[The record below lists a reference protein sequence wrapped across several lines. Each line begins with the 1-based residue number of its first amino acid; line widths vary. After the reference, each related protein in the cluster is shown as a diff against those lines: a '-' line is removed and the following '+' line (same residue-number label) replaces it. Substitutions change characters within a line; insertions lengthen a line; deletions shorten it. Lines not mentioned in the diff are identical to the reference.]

1 MIVAHQTPLSMGVSR
16 EEYWSELPLPSPGDL
31 PNTGIESRSPT
42 LQVDSLPAELPGN
55 PKNTGVA
62 SLSLFQQIFLTQE
75 SAALQVDSSP
85 AELPGKH
92 MPWVQNNG
100 NTLQY
105 SCLGNPMD
113 RGVWWATIIYGVTK
127 GPDTT

>member
-1 MIVAHQTPLSMGVSR
+1 M
-16 EEYWSELPLPSPGDL
+16 
-31 PNTGIESRSPT
+31 
-42 LQVDSLPAELPGN
+42 DSLPAELPGN

-92 MPWVQNNG
+92 MPWVWPKKKQQQQNCG
-100 NTLQY
+100 NH
-105 SCLGNPMD
+105 G
-113 RGVWWATIIYGVTK
+113 IIYKTVVK
-127 GPDTT
+127 GEHEEIL